1 MNEDVVRIVTAVLLV
16 LASFITLAAAIGL
29 FRLPDLF
36 TRMHAASKAGSAGSG
51 LALVAVAFHSGELAI
66 WIKCLCAVLFFFLT
80 APLAAHLLAKAA
92 LSNDEA
98 PRVAEPPENIT

>member
-1 MNEDVVRIVTAVLLV
+1 VNDDIVKLLTAALLV
-16 LASFITLAAAIGL
+16 TASFITLAAAIGL

-51 LALVAVAFHSGELAI
+51 LALVAVAFHSGELGI
-66 WIKCLCAVLFFFLT
+66 WIKCLCAVSFFFLT

-92 LSNDEA
+92 LAVGGSPHSQDNLD
-98 PRVAEPPENIT
+98 TKQ